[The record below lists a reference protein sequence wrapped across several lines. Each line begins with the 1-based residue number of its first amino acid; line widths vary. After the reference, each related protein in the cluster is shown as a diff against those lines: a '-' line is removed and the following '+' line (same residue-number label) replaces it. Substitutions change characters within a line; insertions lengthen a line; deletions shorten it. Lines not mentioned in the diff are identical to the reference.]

1 MIPRDRKL
9 LDLLSN
15 NDVTFFIPP
24 YQRNYEWTK
33 EQCSVFLED
42 IISTAKK
49 NQFGVDSEHFFG
61 TLTYFESKHVFGEP
75 SELVLIDGQQR
86 ITTTMLFLLA
96 ARDFI
101 TDESFKEF
109 IDNKYLLNKD
119 SKTENGEYKIKLKQ
133 VETDWESY
141 RKLIRNSQ
149 DVSIDKNSFIYQ
161 NYIYFSKSLASLA
174 ETYNIRELIS
184 NGLSHFSIVT
194 IELQPEINKGE
205 NPQEIFESMN
215 SLGKPLSLADLVRN
229 YILLGLSP
237 AEQEKNYKDYWL
249 HMEKAIPGRISD
261 FIRDFMQAKAQK
273 PYKIAQ
279 ESNYKELYREF
290 KDLFFGIHDGT
301 LKNQNATGLLKELSD
316 YSDIYASITSDVS
329 TGSKAIDKVMQLI
342 RSIKISTAY
351 SFILSIIREWK
362 DNKLTEKDTSDI
374 LEALFIYGMRRRII
388 GDTNFESKFF
398 PVLTKKISQLERA
411 EDKKEELFRIFAS
424 QEEKSRLPNDIEV
437 GVQLKEM
444 NFYAFNSC
452 KFLLS
457 LVEEKL
463 TKERPRQDDKLL
475 QVEHIMPRKLDMKD
489 WQDVLGDNA
498 EEDHKAYVNRIGN
511 LTLIRHNQELGNKAF
526 KEKKKVYENNAGLQ
540 IAKTKIIDCSSW
552 DIKAIEERGEWLKN
566 MILGDIL
573 PIPEEMKKKN
583 NYSIKESKGLNFLDL
598 QMIGA
603 TINFIKD
610 PTITAKVVGKSE
622 VEYNGKRTKLS
633 PLTREIM
640 EQRGEGNKS
649 GAYQGAQYWEYEGI
663 KLADII

>member
-96 ARDFI
+96 ARDSI
-101 TDESFKEF
+101 SDESFKEF

-141 RKLIRNSQ
+141 RKLIRNSK

-161 NYIYFSKSLASLA
+161 NYIYFSKSLASLV

-194 IELQPEINKGE
+194 IELQPELNKGE

-237 AEQEKNYKDYWL
+237 AEQEENYKAYWL

-301 LKNQNATGLLKELSD
+301 LKNQNATDLLKELSD

-351 SFILSIIREWK
+351 SFILSIIQEWK

-374 LEALFIYGMRRRII
+374 LDALFIYGMRRRII

-398 PVLTKKISQLERA
+398 PVLTRFLQ
-411 EDKKEELFRIFAS
+411 
-424 QEEKSRLPNDIEV
+424 
-437 GVQLKEM
+437 
-444 NFYAFNSC
+444 NSGS
-452 KFLLS
+452 KF
-457 LVEEKL
+457 
-463 TKERPRQDDKLL
+463 
-475 QVEHIMPRKLDMKD
+475 
-489 WQDVLGDNA
+489 
-498 EEDHKAYVNRIGN
+498 
-511 LTLIRHNQELGNKAF
+511 
-526 KEKKKVYENNAGLQ
+526 
-540 IAKTKIIDCSSW
+540 
-552 DIKAIEERGEWLKN
+552 
-566 MILGDIL
+566 
-573 PIPEEMKKKN
+573 
-583 NYSIKESKGLNFLDL
+583 
-598 QMIGA
+598 
-603 TINFIKD
+603 
-610 PTITAKVVGKSE
+610 
-622 VEYNGKRTKLS
+622 
-633 PLTREIM
+633 
-640 EQRGEGNKS
+640 
-649 GAYQGAQYWEYEGI
+649 
-663 KLADII
+663 